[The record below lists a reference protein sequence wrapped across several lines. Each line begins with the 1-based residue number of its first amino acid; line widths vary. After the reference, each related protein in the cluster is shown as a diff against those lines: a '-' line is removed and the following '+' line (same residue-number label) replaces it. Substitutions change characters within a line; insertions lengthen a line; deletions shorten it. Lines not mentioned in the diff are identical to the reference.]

1 MLDEKALDRSVRNF
15 KSWRVD
21 SILFYIFQVLFS
33 AAFALLELPSQNFSL
48 RTHDGLIDNNGAS
61 LTELNL
67 TGDVLISV
75 EMLD

>member
-48 RTHDGLIDNNGAS
+48 RTHDGLIDNNGTS